1 MKLFGPMVRL
11 NSKTTKQD
19 WIKMILRMK
28 SIGCILL
35 AGCLH
40 LAAPAAMAQGSA
52 DAGQPEKPFTWTLQD
67 CIDWAKQQSIT
78 VQRNKV
84 NARSS
89 LIDLKDAKGNR
100 LPTVEFSTSQNLS
113 NRPFQE
119 SYSGVI
125 GSEVISFSNKNSYSG
140 SYSVG
145 ASMNLYNG
153 GQTKNNIRMAE
164 INSQIAE
171 LQVLASE
178 LNIEEQITQLY
189 VQILY
194 SQDAVQHDD
203 ELIALSQAQLEQA
216 RARKQAGM
224 LNKADVSQF
233 ESQLAQDK
241 YLKVSHQT
249 TLDSYRLQLK
259 QLLELDGDENLAL
272 ADPSLDANV
281 LADLPTKQEVYE
293 HALASRPELKAQQLA
308 MDKTYIDEEIA
319 KAGTKP
325 TIVASAGIN
334 TNHSSGSGN
343 IFTQLKN
350 QLNNGIGV
358 SMSIPIWDHGRT
370 KNAVARARL
379 QRESAYLDMVDTQK
393 SLWKTIENYWLQ
405 ARNNQQR
412 YIAAQ
417 ENVNHCR
424 ESYNL
429 TSEQFRLGLKNIV
442 ELTQDKTNLSTA
454 IQQMLQAKYE
464 AMLNMA
470 LLKYY
475 NGEAIKF

>member
-1 MKLFGPMVRL
+1 MKALG
-11 NSKTTKQD
+11 K
-19 WIKMILRMK
+19 
-28 SIGCILL
+28 ILL
-35 AGCLH
+35 AAGLV
-40 LAAPAAMAQGSA
+40 MAGNA
-52 DAGQPEKPFTWTLQD
+52 WGQDSTAVVQETPYAWTLQD
-67 CIDWAKQQSIT
+67 CINWAKQQSIT

-84 NARSS
+84 AVRTSQ
-89 LIDLKDAKGNR
+89 IAVQDAKANR
-100 LPTVEFSTSQNLS
+100 LPTVEFSTSQYVS

-125 GSEVISFSNKNSYSG
+125 GSEVVSFSNKNSYSG
-140 SYSVG
+140 NYSLG

-153 GQTKNNIRMAE
+153 GQTKNNIRLAE

-178 LNIEEQITQLY
+178 LGLEEQITQLY

-203 ELIALSQAQLEQA
+203 ELIALSQKQLDQA
-216 RARKQAGM
+216 RARKQAGL

-241 YLKVSHQT
+241 YQKVADET
-249 TLDSYRLQLK
+249 ALDGYRLQLK
-259 QLLELDGDENLAL
+259 QLMELDGDENLVL
-272 ADPSLDANV
+272 ADPQLTDNV
-281 LADLPTKQEVYE
+281 LAELPSKQAVFQN
-293 HALASRPELKAQQLA
+293 AVASRPELKAQQLA

-319 KAGTKP
+319 KAGNKP
-325 TIVASAGIN
+325 VIMANAGIST
-334 TNHSSGSGN
+334 TNSSGNGN
-343 IFTQLKN
+343 MFTQLKN
-350 QLNNGIGV
+350 QWNNGIGV
-358 SMSIPIWDHGRT
+358 SLSIPIWDNGKT

-379 QRESAYLDMVDTQK
+379 ERENTYLDMVETQK
-393 SLWKTIENYWLQ
+393 NLWKTIENYWLQ

-417 ENVNHCR
+417 ENVDYCR

-442 ELTQDKTNLSTA
+442 ELTQDKTNLSSA
-454 IQQMLQAKYE
+454 IQRMLQAKYE
-464 AMLNMA
+464 ALLNMA

-475 NGEAIKF
+475 NGEGISF